1 MVRCMKYDLLQVS
14 VCAVRRFTAEF
25 AEVSFFC
32 FSLIPLKKRD
42 LQDNEKQKEIAIYK
56 LE

>member
-1 MVRCMKYDLLQVS
+1 VRLGIS
-14 VCAVRRFTAEF
+14 PGAEN

-56 LE
+56 LK